1 MTLPPQ
7 AVTPGT
13 AVGGQGGATAGGA
26 SGSPQPPSQVSAA
39 QQVANAIAK
48 LPVESLLQASVQSRS
63 GNELTLLTSLG
74 QVNIKLP

>member
-13 AVGGQGGATAGGA
+13 AIGGQGGATAGGA
-26 SGSPQPPSQVSAA
+26 SGTPQPPSQVSAT

-63 GNELTLLTSLG
+63 GNELTLRPVWGRL
-74 QVNIKLP
+74 I